1 MLLEDVLITTWFAE
15 KGEEEGAKKLFAWV
29 VCWENTS
36 LCYVNLVVFFFF
48 FLVNDQG
55 RKTQAKLLCSLGI
68 AVCRNASKSWGI
80 IPQARQ
86 IIRFAVEVNKL
97 VLSLNLISCA

>member
-1 MLLEDVLITTWFAE
+1 MRRREPKNPLLGLSAGRTLACAIR
-15 KGEEEGAKKLFAWV
+15 
-29 VCWENTS
+29 
-36 LCYVNLVVFFFF
+36 YVNLVVFLFFF

-97 VLSLNLISCA
+97 VLSLSLINSA